1 MTILSLHPFLTYRG
15 YECNF
20 CNRNASFRTCNI
32 KLRTTKGTGLSGIL
46 S

>member
-1 MTILSLHPFLTYRG
+1 MTILSLHPFLTDRAD
-15 YECNF
+15 ECNF
-20 CNRNASFRTCNI
+20 CNRNVSFRTCNI